1 MKDTIAVTVDSD
13 VAEYYR
19 STSDMGRRTVALLVN
34 SYLRDKMALAKR
46 QQEAEAAR
54 GPCWEAEQECLKA
67 ELIAKLGLDKVPETG
82 KTLRETMS
90 EMSRKAQERGLT
102 WEILQSILNDE

>member
-19 STSDMGRRTVALLVN
+19 STSDMGHRQVEFLVN
-34 SYLRDKMALAKR
+34 SYLRDKMVLAKR

-54 GPCWEAEQECLKA
+54 GPCWEAEQERLNM

-82 KTLRETMS
+82 KSLRETMS
-90 EMSRKAQERGLT
+90 EMGRKAQERGLT
-102 WEILQSILNDE
+102 PEILQSILDE

>member
-1 MKDTIAVTVDSD
+1 MKDTIAVSVDSD

-19 STSDMGRRTVALLVN
+19 STSDLDHRKVEFLVN
-34 SYLRDKMALAKR
+34 SFLRDMMELAKKR
-46 QQEAEAAR
+46 QEAEAAR
-54 GPCWEAEQECLKA
+54 GPCWEVEQERLKA
-67 ELIAKLGLDKVPETG
+67 EMIAKLGLDKVPETG
-82 KTLRETMS
+82 KSLRETMS

>member
-13 VAEYYR
+13 VAEFYR
-19 STSDMGRRTVALLVN
+19 STSDMNRRKVEFLVN
-34 SYLRDKMALAKR
+34 SFLHDMLALDKR

-54 GPCWEAEQECLKA
+54 GPCWEAEQERRKA
-67 ELIAKLGLDKVPETG
+67 EMIANLGLDKVPETG
-82 KTLRETMS
+82 KSLRETMS

>member
-13 VAEYYR
+13 VAEFYR
-19 STSDMGRRTVALLVN
+19 STSDMNRRKVEFLVN
-34 SYLRDKMALAKR
+34 SFLRDMMALAKR

-54 GPCWEAEQECLKA
+54 GPCWEAEQERRKT
-67 ELIAKLGLDKVPETG
+67 EMIANLGLDKVPETG
-82 KTLRETMS
+82 KSLRETMS

>member
-54 GPCWEAEQECLKA
+54 GPCWEAEQERLKA
-67 ELIAKLGLDKVPETG
+67 EMIAKLGLDKVPETG
-82 KTLRETMS
+82 KSLQETMS